1 MEKKNGMVKNKLAL
15 FSSFVILCICMYL
28 FFPFPNNPVLEA
40 RTTFMSFPIRNQ
52 DGYISLGIMGSFLFI
67 IALILLFIG
76 MKKYQFRSILIVVL
90 VYTFLP
96 NLLITTY
103 QETLASGITAISYDN
118 NGQCNFKLMD
128 QKMNGE
134 CNLEL
139 HNRSNE
145 AVSFELEFIDSFFM
159 EDDVRMESLMNL
171 AGPYRIT
178 IEANQK
184 KSIHINE
191 LLDLS
196 GVPKHID
203 GGESFSI
210 HFKITE
216 KDKTRTL

>member
-1 MEKKNGMVKNKLAL
+1 MENRDGMVKNKLAL
-15 FSSFVILCICMYL
+15 FSSFIILCICMYL
-28 FFPFPNNPVLEA
+28 FFPFPNNVMVEA
-40 RTTFMSFPIRNQ
+40 RTTFMSFPIENQ
-52 DGYISLGIMGSFLFI
+52 NGYISLGIMGAVLFV
-67 IALILLFIG
+67 IALGLLFIG
-76 MKKYQFRSILIVVL
+76 MKKYQFRALLIVVL

-103 QETLASGITAISYDN
+103 QETLASGITAISYNN
-118 NGQCNFKLMD
+118 NGQCNFELID

-134 CNLEL
+134 CNLVL

-184 KSIHINE
+184 KAIRINE

-196 GVPKHID
+196 NVPSHID
-203 GGESFSI
+203 AGESSGI
-210 HFKITE
+210 HFKLTDNE
-216 KDKTRTL
+216 KTRTL